1 MNNMEERLQKILAQA
16 GLGSRRDC
24 EEYIVA
30 GRVRVNGTV
39 AEIGQKADPKT
50 DGITLDGRAIKPA
63 EQKVYIALHKPRYV
77 LSTVDA
83 EQGDSRQT
91 VRSLVSV
98 SERLYP
104 VGRLDFESEGLV
116 LMTNDGELAQRL
128 THPSHGHSKEYRVLL
143 GRQPDAEQLATW
155 QRGVVLEDGYRT
167 QRAEVRTESLAGK
180 GAWVRV
186 VMREGRKRQIREIA
200 AMLGLP
206 VVRIV
211 RVRIGNLLLGDL
223 KSAEWRYLTPAEVK
237 ALQEDRPGLPPFPDM
252 TRKSPI
258 KARPVAPRRNA
269 GRTPP
274 PEGPGKPTGRT
285 RPPASPSARR
295 FGSDE
300 ANSSDNSS
308 ARPPASP
315 NARRSSRPGANRSD
329 NPSNNRSENPSAN
342 RPASPSARRPS
353 RPGENRSDNSGS
365 NRSEHP
371 GANRPASPSAR
382 RPSRPG
388 ENRSDNPGSNR
399 SENPGGNRSENP
411 GAKRHSPKR
420 PAGEKTRREPPPTG
434 VRKSPVRKPR

>member
-1 MNNMEERLQKILAQA
+1 MNSMEERLQKILAQA

-167 QRAEVRTESLAGK
+167 QRAEVRIESLAGK

-200 AMLGLP
+200 ALLGLP
-206 VVRIV
+206 VVRIL
-211 RVRIGNLLLGDL
+211 RVRIGTLLLGDL
-223 KSAEWRYLTPAEVK
+223 KSAEWRYLTPAEIK

-274 PEGPGKPTGRT
+274 PDGAGKPTGRT
-285 RPPASPSARR
+285 RPPASPNARR
-295 FGSDE
+295 FGGSE

-308 ARPPASP
+308 GRPPASP
-315 NARRSSRPGANRSD
+315 NANRSDRSGSNRPASPSTRRPVRSGTNRSD
-329 NPSNNRSENPSAN
+329 NPSEN
-342 RPASPSARRPS
+342 RPARS
-353 RPGENRSDNSGS
+353 GTNRSDNPGT
-365 NRSEHP
+365 NRSDNPSENRPARPGTNRSVNPGTNRSDNPSVNRSDNP
-371 GANRPASPSAR
+371 GANRPASP
-382 RPSRPG
+382 
-388 ENRSDNPGSNR
+388 
-399 SENPGGNRSENP
+399 GG
-411 GAKRHSPKR
+411 KRHNPKR
-420 PAGEKTRREPPPTG
+420 PTGEKTRREPPPSG
-434 VRKSPVRKPR
+434 DRKSPIRKPR